1 MLIII
6 ILILL
11 ILMIVGIILDLRN
24 GNGGGFVLI
33 ISAVSC
39 GVIAVAALIVCL
51 VNYPF
56 GIEKKLQMYEE
67 ENLNIEAKVKET
79 VQAYMNY
86 EKDIYTNLVESAN
99 LETLL
104 IKYPELNSNEWI
116 KAQIETD
123 KENSNKI
130 KELKEKNII
139 KPTLA
144 WWLYFGK

>member
-24 GNGGGFVLI
+24 GNGGGFVLT

-104 IKYPELNSNEWI
+104 IKYPELNSNELV
-116 KAQIETD
+116 KAQIGTY

>member
-11 ILMIVGIILDLRN
+11 ILMIVGIISDWK
-24 GNGGGFVLI
+24 GCGGGFLLTL
-33 ISAVSC
+33 SALVC

-79 VQAYMNY
+79 VQSYMNY

-104 IKYPELNSNEWI
+104 IKYPELNSNELV
-116 KAQIETD
+116 KSQIETY

-130 KELKEKNII
+130 KELKEANII

>member
-11 ILMIVGIILDLRN
+11 ILMIVGIILDCD
-24 GNGGGFVLI
+24 GGFVLT
-33 ISAVSC
+33 ISAFAC
-39 GVIAVAALIVCL
+39 GVIAVIALMVCL
-51 VNYPF
+51 LNYPF

-86 EKDIYTNLVESAN
+86 EKDIYTNLVESSS

-104 IKYPELNSNEWI
+104 IKYPELNSNELV
-116 KAQIETD
+116 KAQIETY

-130 KELKEKNII
+130 KELKEANII

>member
-11 ILMIVGIILDLRN
+11 ILMIVGLILDWN
-24 GNGGGFVLI
+24 GSGGGFVLI

-86 EKDIYTNLVESAN
+86 EKDIYTNLVESEN

-104 IKYPELNSNEWI
+104 IKYPELNSNELV
-116 KAQIETD
+116 KAQIETY

-130 KELKEKNII
+130 KKLKEANII

>member
-11 ILMIVGIILDLRN
+11 ILMIVGIILDCN
-24 GNGGGFVLI
+24 GGFVLE
-33 ISAVSC
+33 ISALAC
-39 GVIAVAALIVCL
+39 GVIAVMALIGCL
-51 VNYPF
+51 LSYPF

-104 IKYPELNSNEWI
+104 IKYPELNSNELV
-116 KAQIETD
+116 KAQIETY

-130 KELKEKNII
+130 KELKEANII

>member
-11 ILMIVGIILDLRN
+11 ILMRVGIILEWK
-24 GNGGGFVLI
+24 GYGGGFLLTLSALVCGAI
-33 ISAVSC
+33 AVS
-39 GVIAVAALIVCL
+39 ALIVCL

-56 GIEKKLQMYEE
+56 GIEKKLQMYEK

-79 VQAYMNY
+79 VQSYMNY

-104 IKYPELNSNEWI
+104 IKYPELNSNELV
-116 KAQIETD
+116 KAQIETY

-130 KELKEKNII
+130 KELKEANII

>member
-11 ILMIVGIILDLRN
+11 ILMIVGIISDWK
-24 GNGGGFVLI
+24 GYGGGFLLTL
-33 ISAVSC
+33 SALSC

-56 GIEKKLQMYEE
+56 GIEKKIQMYEE

-86 EKDIYTNLVESAN
+86 EKDIYTNLVESEN

-104 IKYPELNSNEWI
+104 IKYPELNSNELV
-116 KAQIETD
+116 KAQIETY

-130 KELKEKNII
+130 KKLKEANII

>member
-6 ILILL
+6 ILIL
-11 ILMIVGIILDLRN
+11 IVLMIVGIILEWN
-24 GNGGGFVLI
+24 GYGGGFAITLFT
-33 ISAVSC
+33 SLC
-39 GVIAVAALIVCL
+39 GILAVAALIVCL

-104 IKYPELNSNEWI
+104 IKYPELNSNELV
-116 KAQIETD
+116 KAQIETY

>member
-6 ILILL
+6 ISILL
-11 ILMIVGIILDLRN
+11 ILMIVGIILDWKDY
-24 GNGGGFVLI
+24 GGGFLLTL
-33 ISAVSC
+33 SALLC

-79 VQAYMNY
+79 VQSYMNY

-104 IKYPELNSNEWI
+104 IKYPELNSNELV
-116 KAQIETD
+116 KAQIETY

-130 KELKEKNII
+130 KELKEANII